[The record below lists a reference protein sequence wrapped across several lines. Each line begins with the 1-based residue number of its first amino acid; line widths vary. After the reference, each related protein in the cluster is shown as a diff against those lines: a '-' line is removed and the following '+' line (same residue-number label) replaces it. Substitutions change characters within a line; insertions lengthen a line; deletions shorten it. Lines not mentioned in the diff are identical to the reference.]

1 MNIKE
6 FINGEINPTRNFWQ
20 FFFPISF
27 LLGLITNAIE
37 PSSNSAKLWGIS
49 VIIIVTPLTLS
60 LWRSVNKHVTNTFWK
75 YFLRLQCIISAI
87 TIAVIL
93 ATLVLAVFENKPTD
107 EPTDEPNLVVKFFPC
122 DKSDKNVVH
131 DPKDYILSKF
141 YLKKDV
147 VVKTSE
153 VFGSEDNINISYVE
167 TLRSCVIA
175 NDKNWKCSEVESTL
189 ADTGKAF
196 IHNGINQVVNGKYST
211 MEISKSG
218 CWKHEQIN

>member
-6 FINGEINPTRNFWQ
+6 FINGEISPTRNFWL

-27 LLGLITNAIE
+27 LLGLFANAIE

-75 YFLRLQCIISAI
+75 YFLRLQCIISAT

-93 ATLVLAVFENKPTD
+93 ATLVLTVFENKT
-107 EPTDEPNLVVKFFPC
+107 TDEPNIVVKFFPC
-122 DKSDKNVVH
+122 DKSDKKVVY

-141 YLKKDV
+141 YLKKEV

-153 VFGSEDNINISYVE
+153 VFGSDEKITYVE

-175 NDKNWKCSEVESTL
+175 NDKNWKCSKVETTL
-189 ADTGKAF
+189 ADTGEIF
-196 IHNGINQVVNGKYST
+196 IYNGINQVVNGKYST
-211 MEISKSG
+211 MDIDKSA
-218 CWKHEQIN
+218 CWKYEQIN